1 MAREV
6 VEFDESLET
15 AALNDHK
22 SDAMVE
28 WSCVVRRLLDRAA
41 NGKHVVTGRPQASLS
56 PHHPISH
63 GEDDKNGAD
72 CVA

>member
-1 MAREV
+1 MTSKGI
-6 VEFDESLET
+6 EFDESLET

-22 SDAMVE
+22 SEGMLE

-41 NGKHVVTGRPQASLS
+41 NGRNVVTGRPQASLS

-63 GEDDKNGAD
+63 GEDDKNGGH